1 MSTFYIHILIL
12 PESIFKTQREKK
24 IWINFIMRG
33 IQSIEKALRK
43 DTDRFFLKN
52 MHYGRHL
59 FISEFDTER
68 S

>member
-1 MSTFYIHILIL
+1 MAMEVVKVNKS
-12 PESIFKTQREKK
+12 
-24 IWINFIMRG
+24 

-59 FISEFDTER
+59 FISELDTER